1 MIMPSDAIE
10 TRLDG
15 SVATVLLN
23 RPDDGNALTRAMLA
37 ELRQAL
43 GDLHQQKRIR
53 AIILTGAGEAFS
65 VGRDPAEMSAA
76 GEDPMGDLARWGDE
90 ANEYRELLVAMLEMP
105 KPILAAVNGPA
116 LAGGAGL
123 VLGCDAVVAAE
134 AASFGFPEPRRGS
147 VAGVAAPLLAH
158 RVGAGTAARL
168 LVTSATIDSAEAH
181 RLAIF
186 HEIVAEDLL
195 WARAFELGNEC
206 SEAAPQAIQLT
217 KRLLYETVGEQLAT
231 QLSSGAIASATSR
244 TTESAA
250 EGLKAIEEGRPPEWP

>member
-23 RPDDGNALTRAMLA
+23 RPDEGNALTRAMLA
-37 ELRQAL
+37 ELREAL
-43 GDLHQQKRIR
+43 SDLHQEKRIR
-53 AIILTGAGEAFS
+53 AIVLTGVGDSFC
-65 VGRDPAEMSAA
+65 VGRDPAEVSAA
-76 GEDPMGDLARWGDE
+76 GDDPMGDLARWGDE
-90 ANEYRELLVAMLEMP
+90 ANEYRDLLVAMLEMP

-116 LAGGAGL
+116 LASGAGL
-123 VLGCDAVVAAE
+123 VLGCDAVIATDTAE
-134 AASFGFPEPRRGS
+134 FGFPEPRRGS

-168 LVTSATIDSAEAH
+168 LVTSATVDAAEAH
-181 RLAIF
+181 RLAIY
-186 HEIVAEDLL
+186 HELVPADLL
-195 WARAFELGNEC
+195 WARAFELGKEC
-206 SEAAPQAIQLT
+206 SEAAPQAVQLT
-217 KRLLYETVGEQLAT
+217 KRLLYETIGEQLAT

-250 EGLKAIEEGRPPEWP
+250 EGLKAIQEGRPPEWP